1 LGKGKR
7 RAGRKYQEVNLTIS
21 NGQGRNVC
29 SKTPKK
35 QQADSPRNCFIAFL
49 LLSRNTFQQLSN
61 VALATGYPEMALQLL
76 SDSRYDAPI
85 QI

>member
-1 LGKGKR
+1 MSVQR
-7 RAGRKYQEVNLTIS
+7 FRKS
-21 NGQGRNVC
+21 NRLIRPV
-29 SKTPKK
+29 TV
-35 QQADSPRNCFIAFL
+35 SPLF

>member
-1 LGKGKR
+1 
-7 RAGRKYQEVNLTIS
+7 
-21 NGQGRNVC
+21 
-29 SKTPKK
+29 
-35 QQADSPRNCFIAFL
+35 

-76 SDSRYDAPI
+76 SDSRYDALI